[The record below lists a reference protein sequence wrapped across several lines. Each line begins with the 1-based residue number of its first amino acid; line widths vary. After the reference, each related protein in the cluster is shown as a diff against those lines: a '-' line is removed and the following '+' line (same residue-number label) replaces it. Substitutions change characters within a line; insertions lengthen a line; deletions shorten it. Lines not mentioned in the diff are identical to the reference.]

1 MSEETIPL
9 KRCPFCGSQA
19 AFDVCRLPQRSTTFW
34 NVYCLDC
41 GAMTY
46 PYNSSME
53 QAAKRW
59 NDRRK
64 NRELED

>member
-1 MSEETIPL
+1 MNDEAIPL
-9 KRCPFCGSQA
+9 KRCPFCGSVA
-19 AFDVCRLPQRSTTFW
+19 MYDVWRLPQSPTTVGT
-34 NVYCLDC
+34 VYCLDC

-64 NRELED
+64 NRERDD

>member
-1 MSEETIPL
+1 MNEASIPL
-9 KRCPFCGSQA
+9 KPCPFCGYA
-19 AFDVCRLPQRSTTFW
+19 AAYDVWRMPQRPTNFYI
-34 NVYCLDC
+34 VYCLDC

-46 PYNSSME
+46 PYNSSLE

-64 NRELED
+64 KREIAD

>member
-1 MSEETIPL
+1 MNDAAIPL
-9 KRCPFCGSQA
+9 KHCPFCGSVA
-19 AFDVCRLPQRSTTFW
+19 MFDVWRLPQRPTMFW
-34 NVYCLDC
+34 TVYCWDC

-64 NRELED
+64 NRELDD